1 MRLFLIGI
9 VWASTALI
17 AADPPVFENITGR
30 TKIDFHHR
38 KSGTPNKYLIET
50 MSGGVAMFDYDGDGR
65 LDLYF
70 VNGAELT
77 EGMKAGAAPGKS
89 GPRFWNR
96 LYRNQGDGSFRDVTE
111 TAGVRGQGY
120 EMGAAAG
127 DYDNDGRVD
136 LYVTAYGGN
145 VLYRNRGDGSFEDV
159 TKAARVAGGGWST
172 GAAWVDYDHDG
183 RLDLIV
189 ARYLKWDFEP
199 DTWCGARQAGYR
211 SYCHPN
217 QFQPATHLVYR
228 NRGDGTFE
236 DATVK
241 SGWGASPGKGLG
253 IAIADYDRD
262 GRIDI
267 AVANDSA
274 PQQLFRNL
282 GGGKFEEVG
291 LTAGVGYDD
300 DGQTYAGMGIDFADY
315 DNDGWPDLFVNALS
329 LQRYA
334 LYRNR
339 KGTFDYASNATGV
352 GRITRLHSGWGVRFV
367 DFDNDGWKDVFVA
380 QGHVMDNISL
390 TQPSLRY
397 VEPPL
402 LMRNQHGKFSELL
415 EQSGAACAARGA
427 AFGDLDNDGWV
438 DVAINCN
445 DGPPVVLRNQGAKG
459 NHWLTIDLTG
469 SRGIG
474 AKVRVVTPDGA
485 ERHATVTTA
494 GSYLSSSDPRAHFGL
509 GGNKAA
515 KLVEVVWPDGRMQT
529 LENVPADQAVKVT
542 QR

>member
-1 MRLFLIGI
+1 
-9 VWASTALI
+9 
-17 AADPPVFENITGR
+17 
-30 TKIDFHHR
+30 
-38 KSGTPNKYLIET
+38 
-50 MSGGVAMFDYDGDGR
+50 
-65 LDLYF
+65 
-70 VNGAELT
+70 
-77 EGMKAGAAPGKS
+77 
-89 GPRFWNR
+89 
-96 LYRNQGDGSFRDVTE
+96 
-111 TAGVRGQGY
+111 
-120 EMGAAAG
+120 MGAAAG

-159 TKAARVAGGGWST
+159 TKAAGVAGGGWST
-172 GAAWVDYDHDG
+172 SAAWVDYDQDG

-217 QFQPATHLVYR
+217 QFQPTTHLVYR

-236 DATVK
+236 DATAK
-241 SGWGASPGKGLG
+241 AGWGASPGKGLG

-262 GRIDI
+262 GRIDV

-282 GGGKFEEVG
+282 GGGKFEETG
-291 LTAGVGYDD
+291 LVVGVGYDD

-352 GRITRLHSGWGVRFV
+352 GRITRLHSGWGARFV

-397 VEPPL
+397 LEPPL
-402 LMRNQHGKFSELL
+402 LMWNQQGKFSGLS
-415 EQSGAACAARGA
+415 EQSGGACAARGA

-445 DGPPVVLRNQGAKG
+445 DGAPVVLRNQVAKG
-459 NHWLTIDLTG
+459 NHWLTIELAG
-469 SRGIG
+469 SRGMG
-474 AKVRVVTPDGA
+474 AIVRVVTADGA

-509 GGNKAA
+509 GGHKAA
-515 KLVEVVWPDGRMQT
+515 KHVEIVWPDGRTQT
-529 LENVPADQAVKVT
+529 MENVTADQAVKVA